1 MKLNVSDLLSEE
13 VVTKDIN
20 VAVKEKG
27 FYDGSEYIKLLE
39 PLKFSGTLS
48 KEGDI
53 LLLEGR
59 VNTLLELTCSRCLSK
74 YSYAVNI
81 AIIEKF
87 TNTNNGKENK
97 DDEVIFID
105 SNIVDITEIIENNII
120 LILPIKRLC
129 KDNCKGLCQQCG
141 TNLNN
146 SKCQCKSDDIDSRL
160 AKLKDMFFTD

>member
-20 VAVKEKG
+20 VTVEEKG

-59 VNTLLELTCSRCLSK
+59 INTLLELTCSRCLGK
-74 YSYAVNI
+74 FSYAVNV
-81 AIIEKF
+81 AITERF
-87 TNTNNGKENK
+87 TNNNKENK
-97 DDEVIFID
+97 DDEAIFID
-105 SNIVDITEIIENNII
+105 SNIIDITEIIENNII

-129 KDNCKGLCQQCG
+129 SENCKGLCQQCG

-146 SKCQCKSDDIDSRL
+146 SKCQCKSDDIDPRL

>member
-1 MKLNVSDLLSEE
+1 MKLNVSDLLSGEAI
-13 VVTKDIN
+13 TKDID

-48 KEGDI
+48 KEEDI

-59 VNTLLELTCSRCLSK
+59 INTLLELTCSRCLSK
-74 YSYAVNI
+74 FSYAVNI
-81 AIIEKF
+81 TITEKF
-87 TNTNNGKENK
+87 TNNDKENR

-105 SNIVDITEIIENNII
+105 SNILDIAEIIENNII

-129 KDNCKGLCQQCG
+129 KENCKGLCQQCG

-146 SKCQCKSDDIDSRL
+146 SKCQCKSDDIDLRL